1 MESMHRTVVVVGGG
15 VAGLTVAYELAERS
29 QRLGDGV
36 QVLCLEQSDRPGGNI
51 RSERIDGFTCEAGP
65 TGFLDNAP
73 ATITLAR
80 RLGLA
85 ERMIRAKPQ
94 AANRYIFRRG
104 KLREVPLNPLSFI
117 GSGILSPLG
126 KLRLLGEPF
135 APRSKRDDESIFE
148 FASRRIGR
156 EAASV
161 LVDAMVSG
169 VYAGNARELS
179 LPATFPKMRSME
191 QRHGS
196 LFRAMLARRKET
208 GSEGRDAGGPAGPGG
223 VLTSFRDGLE
233 ELTDG
238 LARALGNKLRLRS
251 PVQLISDMGRRGFR
265 ILLDEGAP
273 IEADAVILACPAWK
287 AAPLIETM
295 DTKLHA
301 TMSEIPSAA
310 LAVVHTGFRTMAL
323 GDQLSGFGYL
333 VPRGQGPRVLG
344 TLWISQ
350 IFDGRAPEGGVLLTS
365 MVGGAHDPHAV
376 DLDDESLLAVV
387 REDIKQAMAIM
398 VRPYFT
404 RIVRW
409 PRGIPQYTL
418 GHPERLR
425 IIDDCLRHHPGLF
438 VSGNSY
444 RGISVNACVE
454 EAPRVAED
462 ALEFLNSREQAAAD
476 ESS

>member
-1 MESMHRTVVVVGGG
+1 MQRTVVVIGGG
-15 VAGLTVAYELAERS
+15 VSGLTVAYELAERS

-36 QVLCLEQSDRPGGNI
+36 RVLCLERSERTGGNI
-51 RSERIDGFTCEAGP
+51 RSERVDGYTCEAGP

-85 ERMIRAKPQ
+85 DRMIRAKPE

-104 KLREVPLNPLSFI
+104 KLRKVPLDPLSFI

-135 APRSKRDDESIFE
+135 APRSKKDDESIFE

-156 EAASV
+156 EAAGV

-169 VYAGNARELS
+169 VYAGNARALS
-179 LPATFPKMRSME
+179 LPATFPKMRNME

-196 LFRAMLARRKET
+196 LFRAMLAKRSEAK
-208 GSEGRDAGGPAGPGG
+208 SEGRDAGGPAGPGG

-233 ELTDG
+233 ELTDA
-238 LARALGNKLRLRS
+238 LASALGDKLRLRS
-251 PVQLISDMGRRGFR
+251 PVQLVSDMGRRGFR
-265 ILLDEGAP
+265 ILLEEGPP
-273 IEADAVILACPAWK
+273 IEADAVVLACPAGR
-287 AAPLIETM
+287 AAPLVESM
-295 DTKLHA
+295 DTKLSV

-350 IFDGRAPEGGVLLTS
+350 IFDGRAPEGGLLLTS
-365 MVGGAHDPHAV
+365 MIGGAHDPHAV

-387 REDIKQAMAIM
+387 RADIRQAMSIM

-418 GHPERLR
+418 GHPDRLR
-425 IIDDCLRHHPGLF
+425 VIEDCLAQHPGLF
-438 VSGNSY
+438 VAGNSY

-454 EAPRVAED
+454 EAPQVAEA
-462 ALEFLNSREQAAAD
+462 ALEFLNSREETAGG
-476 ESS
+476 E